1 MFPTLE
7 MRHLLAV
14 VTLAESM
21 NFTRAAQKLN
31 ITQSGFSK
39 QINEIED
46 QLGFKLFTR
55 DGKRLTDLTDAG
67 KVFVEQA
74 RLSILHYQR
83 AIQLANSTYEGAE
96 RFLHVGHCPYLDHK
110 WLTTLLSVRL
120 PLYPRLKIELCSD
133 FAPELVGSILTG
145 ALDLALVAAP
155 PKDDQITAVSL
166 SREPLTVV
174 LPERHFAS
182 SKSHLRLV
190 DLADDSWITFQPRAN
205 HVIHQAILSTA
216 KHESV
221 RPRRL
226 QYVMTSQEALDGV
239 AEGFGV
245 AIIPKIAI
253 SRYKLS
259 GMTIHALSEAS
270 LSFDIA
276 LVLRGENDSRL
287 TNEFARSFLK
297 KLRVLNATP
306 RQLEL
311 PIAG

>member
-14 VTLAESM
+14 ITLAESM

-39 QINEIED
+39 QISEIED

-55 DGKRLTDLTDAG
+55 DGKRVTDLTDAG
-67 KVFVEQA
+67 RVFVEHA
-74 RLSILHYQR
+74 RLSVLHHQR
-83 AIQLANSTYEGAE
+83 AIQLANSTHEGAE

-110 WLTTLLSVRL
+110 WLASLLSVRL

-133 FAPELVGSILTG
+133 FVPELIGSILTG
-145 ALDLALVAAP
+145 ALDLAFVNGP
-155 PKDDQITAVSL
+155 PEDEQITAVSL
-166 SREPLTVV
+166 SREPLIVV
-174 LPERHFAS
+174 LPEGHSAS
-182 SKSHLRLV
+182 RKSHLRLA
-190 DLADDSWITFQPRAN
+190 DLADDPWITFQPRAN
-205 HVIHQAILSTA
+205 PFIHQAILSTA

-221 RPRRL
+221 RPKRL
-226 QYVMTSQEALDGV
+226 QYVMTPQEAFNSV
-239 AEGFGV
+239 AEGLGV
-245 AIIPKIAI
+245 AIIPRLAI
-253 SRYKLS
+253 SQYRLS
-259 GMTIHALSEAS
+259 GMTVHALAEAP
-270 LSFDIA
+270 LSFETA
-276 LVLRGENDSRL
+276 LLLRAENDSRL

-297 KLRVLNATP
+297 KLRVINATP